1 MSKPSAPSDKPE
13 SLPAPRVLGIVP
25 PFPGGEENLL
35 PKDGWLVPLRV
46 EFDWWDDPA
55 PLPNF
60 ADVVQLIWND
70 DEDNPVAEKRYDGS
84 NYPHPPSDLWLEVPA
99 SRLREG
105 IHTLYYRLLP
115 WNESTAQRSQPVT
128 ITIDTRPPSLAD
140 SSKLLF
146 PPAILPPGKITARY
160 LSDPGNNDRVVA
172 TLPDY
177 AEKKVGDT
185 IKWYWEELPEG
196 LDEVATWT
204 LGVDDIAKPLELVF
218 QGEVLRDRKN
228 GRRYATYRV
237 FDRAGNESVLSS
249 RETVDVD
256 IQPPP
261 LRKHPTVKEA
271 QNGVGTGV
279 LDPQYYGVS
288 GVTVVVPLQDD
299 SSPGDKLE
307 VYWKGYGDLGSY
319 HASSPD
325 PSNALQF
332 HIPAKAIP
340 ANIGDNRIVEIWYT
354 VAYSDNEPEKSDPL
368 KLTVKPI
375 AEAKFRL
382 IDCPLAAR
390 GTPLKLKMSAVPAAG
405 TALTLAAWVYQAN
418 TQLINIWLTDAN
430 NRREDI
436 RTAWPVTIGT
446 NRATL
451 SKTFLT
457 GVPINSTFSV
467 HVSVSFDGGDTYLS
481 FPRQEIQLL
490 A

>member
-1 MSKPSAPSDKPE
+1 MIDIVEKPVITDAVLARDNGVFCIIPDFIEANRPE
-13 SLPAPRVLGIVP
+13 VSVSVVWMTRPPLPTEDITDFIVYTGLLPADREV
-25 PFPGGEENLL
+25 
-35 PKDGWLVPLRV
+35 LVP
-46 EFDWWDDPA
+46 
-55 PLPNF
+55 
-60 ADVVQLIWND
+60 ADVVRGYGSTTQYA
-70 DEDNPVAEKRYDGS
+70 VA
-84 NYPHPPSDLWLEVPA
+84 
-99 SRLREG
+99 
-105 IHTLYYRLLP
+105 
-115 WNESTAQRSQPVT
+115 
-128 ITIDTRPPSLAD
+128 
-140 SSKLLF
+140 
-146 PPAILPPGKITARY
+146 
-160 LSDPGNNDRVVA
+160 
-172 TLPDY
+172 
-177 AEKKVGDT
+177 
-185 IKWYWEELPEG
+185 
-196 LDEVATWT
+196 
-204 LGVDDIAKPLELVF
+204 
-218 QGEVLRDRKN
+218 
-228 GRRYATYRV
+228 
-237 FDRAGNESVLSS
+237 NESVLSS

-451 SKTFLT
+451 PKTFLT

-490 A
+490 DQPFESRPARRSTLPSQNRLLL

>member
-1 MSKPSAPSDKPE
+1 
-13 SLPAPRVLGIVP
+13 
-25 PFPGGEENLL
+25 
-35 PKDGWLVPLRV
+35 
-46 EFDWWDDPA
+46 
-55 PLPNF
+55 
-60 ADVVQLIWND
+60 
-70 DEDNPVAEKRYDGS
+70 
-84 NYPHPPSDLWLEVPA
+84 
-99 SRLREG
+99 
-105 IHTLYYRLLP
+105 
-115 WNESTAQRSQPVT
+115 
-128 ITIDTRPPSLAD
+128 
-140 SSKLLF
+140 
-146 PPAILPPGKITARY
+146 
-160 LSDPGNNDRVVA
+160 VVA

-451 SKTFLT
+451 PKTFLT